1 MAARGVDNFTKKAIS
16 EKNAPKLM
24 KNAIFGQVPIVNIFA
39 NNLCDNALF
48 ELILTILFANS

>member
-1 MAARGVDNFTKKAIS
+1 MDNFTKKAIS

-24 KNAIFGQVPIVNIFA
+24 KNTIFGQVPIVIIFA